1 MPALLAKKPQKPK
14 ALLLGI
20 SYPSVEDQ
28 METRGF
34 DPDIL
39 TLQEPSVDQAVECVR
54 RGIFTEMDARD
65 LARCVATEQAGGM
78 DVYTVSKEIGAQY
91 RSDRHIHANFN
102 ARNFCKKLQQA
113 FGDSI
118 QFSQVIL
125 DYYWMP
131 TGWLV
136 TRWAKTLFSQTLP
149 DLVRHNMLT
158 YPSKRRKNRRGQLE
172 VGVVYLPFCA
182 HVTKE
187 VVAAMDVL
195 TDYYQVSFIKKQD
208 LPGHCLWKGTMAIE
222 ADMMQ
227 HRLGKRLDQ
236 EEVYCTFRPKDIY
249 ESMEDSHVSKP
260 AVMRILNAIVDYD
273 DVRMIMFRPLRQHEP
288 PSVMK
293 ERLLTPEKGGFVGL
307 DFSLPPHNKR
317 NINKKKAKEVT
328 PPATPEPAASAT
340 PPPPE
345 TKVPVLVPLVPL
357 VSKEKEKG
365 PVYQDVEEK
374 PIPTKPMEYPDL
386 TYYYSGPAPDLDTYL
401 YKDKADKTPEEQ
413 KPAQKQK
420 PTPTPTPTP
429 IKKPKRK
436 PKLPVED
443 IWAVY
448 NRLTHRKERT
458 TKRSLLAKKN
468 LIVPDFDASSV
479 VVKPQIKKTVVTDVE
494 EVVPV
499 PLLVSPEAVEEQEV
513 VQELRKED
521 SLFLKNRWY
530 KDVNNEV
537 DDDDKETPA
546 EPVLKLPGREERQ
559 KLFDQTSDWELEE
572 EELFHQNCLLDG
584 ARALFDI
591 KNRKKLKRITRKS
604 YGRERRKEIGKN

>member
-1 MPALLAKKPQKPK
+1 MPALLSRKPQRPK

-28 METRGF
+28 METHGF

-65 LARCVATEQAGGM
+65 LARCVATEEAGEM

-102 ARNFCKKLQQA
+102 ARKFCKILQQS
-113 FGDSI
+113 FGENI
-118 QFSQVIL
+118 QFSQVVL

-149 DLVRHNMLT
+149 DLVRYNMLT
-158 YPSKRRKNRRGQLE
+158 YPSKRRKTRRGELE

-187 VVAAMDVL
+187 IVGAIDVL
-195 TDYYQVSFIKKQD
+195 SNYYQVSFIKKQD

-222 ADMMQ
+222 ADTMQ

-249 ESMEDSHVSKP
+249 ENMEDSHVSKP
-260 AVMRILNAIVDYD
+260 AVMRILNAIVDYA
-273 DVRMIMFRPLRQHEP
+273 DVRMIMLRPLRQHEP

-293 ERLLTPEKGGFVGL
+293 ERLVTPEKGGFVGL

-317 NINKKKAKEVT
+317 NKVELNEVT
-328 PPATPEPAASAT
+328 PPDTPEPAASAT
-340 PPPPE
+340 PASPE
-345 TKVPVLVPLVPL
+345 PKEPVL
-357 VSKEKEKG
+357 SKKKGSVLPEEKRPISLSKEKG
-365 PVYQDVEEK
+365 PVYEDVEEK
-374 PIPTKPMEYPDL
+374 PIRTKPMEYADL
-386 TYYYSGPAPDLDTYL
+386 TYYFSGPAPDLDTYFH
-401 YKDKADKTPEEQ
+401 KDKADMKPEEETPEE
-413 KPAQKQK
+413 KPAPK
-420 PTPTPTPTP
+420 PP
-429 IKKPKRK
+429 KKPKAK
-436 PKLPVED
+436 PPVED
-443 IWAVY
+443 IWTVY
-448 NRLTHRKERT
+448 NRLVHRPIRT

-468 LIVPDFDASSV
+468 LVVPDFDAAG
-479 VVKPQIKKTVVTDVE
+479 VKVKHESKKSVVTDIE
-494 EVVPV
+494 EAVRG
-499 PLLVSPEAVEEQEV
+499 SMFPEAVEEPEV
-513 VQELRKED
+513 VEELRKEETT
-521 SLFLKNRWY
+521 SFLKNRWY
-530 KDVNNEV
+530 KEVKNEV
-537 DDDDKETPA
+537 DEKETPA
-546 EPVLKLPGREERQ
+546 VLLKLPSIEEQ
-559 KLFDQTSDWELEE
+559 EKLFDRVRDWEQEE
-572 EELFHQNCLLDG
+572 EDLFQQNFVLDG

-591 KNRKKLKRITRKS
+591 NNRKKLKRITRKS
-604 YGRERRKEIGKN
+604 YGSARRKETGKN